1 MALKR
6 IQVYVMLSI
15 TLLVSD
21 SLLTENAQARVQA
34 LSFISFGVKTP
45 AIHSGDID
53 TALLERTKHRKID
66 LTYGLKSSII
76 KVSSWQTC
84 IALPLG
90 SVSAYP
96 LYRG

>member
-34 LSFISFGVKTP
+34 LSFIIKGTKT
-45 AIHSGDID
+45 
-53 TALLERTKHRKID
+53 
-66 LTYGLKSSII
+66 LTEVIN
-76 KVSSWQTC
+76 
-84 IALPLG
+84 
-90 SVSAYP
+90 
-96 LYRG
+96 

>member
-34 LSFISFGVKTP
+34 LSFISEHEG
-45 AIHSGDID
+45 
-53 TALLERTKHRKID
+53 TARKGYRWTQRTH
-66 LTYGLKSSII
+66 
-76 KVSSWQTC
+76 
-84 IALPLG
+84 
-90 SVSAYP
+90 
-96 LYRG
+96 